1 MYTETAWS
9 FETAQLRVE
18 LVVSESQSYEVTEE
32 LKENPNLTAFDTCVR
47 VIHKASGVELG
58 TDSLCESIY
67 EDPSEFW
74 TAHRDPNPMA
84 RNCEAFRAAHGGNA
98 SVCHYF
104 PQMVRMAC
112 VEARK
117 RLLALGSIPVRV

>member
-32 LKENPNLTAFDTCVR
+32 LKANPSLTAFDTVVR
-47 VIHKASGVELG
+47 VIHKASGIELG
-58 TDSLCESIY
+58 ADSLCESIY
-67 EDPSEFW
+67 EDPREFW
-74 TAHRDPNPMA
+74 EAHRDPDPQA
-84 RNCEAFRAAHGGNA
+84 RNCEAYRAAHGANA
-98 SVCHYF
+98 CVCHYF
-104 PQMVRMAC
+104 PQMVRSAC
-112 VEARK
+112 LEARK